1 MFTHIIVIGNQF
13 ALTTPSDTF
22 LIIVKG
28 KNTGINA
35 PCVSFIDLAKETVKT
50 IKTSKNNMIQFKKCK
65 FEREEKERK
74 RERYWCVGRGGV
86 GLSKG
91 IQQFTVKRH

>member
-50 IKTSKNNMIQFKKCK
+50 IKTSKNRIFN
-65 FEREEKERK
+65 
-74 RERYWCVGRGGV
+74 
-86 GLSKG
+86 SKMQ
-91 IQQFTVKRH
+91 I